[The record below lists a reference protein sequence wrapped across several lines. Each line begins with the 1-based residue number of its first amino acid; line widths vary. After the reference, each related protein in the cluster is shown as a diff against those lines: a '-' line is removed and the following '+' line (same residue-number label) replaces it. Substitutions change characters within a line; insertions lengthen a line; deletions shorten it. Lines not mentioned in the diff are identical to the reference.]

1 MPAWGE
7 IMELIRNLW
16 QDESGDTAM
25 EYVLLVALIAAVILG
40 LENVLGQVISNI
52 FTSGSRAFMQT
63 ISP

>member
-1 MPAWGE
+1 
-7 IMELIRNLW
+7 MELIRNLW